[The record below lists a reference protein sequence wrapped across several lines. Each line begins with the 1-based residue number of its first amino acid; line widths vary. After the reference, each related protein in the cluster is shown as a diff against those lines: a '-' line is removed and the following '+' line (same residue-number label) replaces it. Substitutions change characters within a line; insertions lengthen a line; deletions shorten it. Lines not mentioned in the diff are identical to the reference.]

1 MGKLLRLFHRAP
13 DDGDIANGNG
23 HAPVDESEPHL
34 LRKPLHERGNVLRTL
49 RRQRRHGRNAGDV
62 SRDALDVERRV
73 RRRVEVRDGAHDI
86 AGECQRH
93 PVLFIARV
101 HGNAVFRRLQRLE
114 RQRRQSLH
122 VRQWH
127 VENLDLGL
135 VLLFPTGFLNV
146 HIHAEPDDLGVRT
159 LPGSRVEAALG
170 ERDVRFKQLFGEA
183 RVHSVSP
190 SST

>member
-1 MGKLLRLFHRAP
+1 
-13 DDGDIANGNG
+13 
-23 HAPVDESEPHL
+23 
-34 LRKPLHERGNVLRTL
+34 
-49 RRQRRHGRNAGDV
+49 
-62 SRDALDVERRV
+62 
-73 RRRVEVRDGAHDI
+73 
-86 AGECQRH
+86 
-93 PVLFIARV
+93 VLFIARV

-114 RQRRQSLH
+114 RQRRQRLH

-135 VLLFPTGFLNV
+135 VLLFAAGFLDV
-146 HIHAEPDDLGVRT
+146 HIHAELDNLRVRT
-159 LPGSRVEAALG
+159 LPGNRVEAALG